1 MGSTGAQIGLLLINT
16 LAGFY
21 LFIVVLRF
29 MLQAVRADFNNPIS
43 QFVIKATSPVLIPI
57 RKMVP
62 GFGGYDIASLI
73 LLVIVELIAISI
85 SIILVGWPIDVASI
99 AVWAMLG
106 SIGLFLK
113 LYFWGLLITIIAS
126 WVAPQS
132 NNPALILL
140 RQIIDPVMEPIR
152 KRMPDMGGLDL
163 SPMVIMVVIMIFE
176 IILKNMAM
184 STGAPGFIIGL

>member
-16 LAGFY
+16 IAGFY

-62 GFGGYDIASLI
+62 GFGGYDIASLV
-73 LLVIVELIAISI
+73 LLVIVEIIAISI
-85 SIILVGWPIDVASI
+85 STVLVGWPIDVASI

-132 NNPALILL
+132 SNPALVLL

-152 KRMPDMGGLDL
+152 KKMPDMGGLDL
-163 SPMVIMVVIMIFE
+163 SPMVIMVAIMIIE